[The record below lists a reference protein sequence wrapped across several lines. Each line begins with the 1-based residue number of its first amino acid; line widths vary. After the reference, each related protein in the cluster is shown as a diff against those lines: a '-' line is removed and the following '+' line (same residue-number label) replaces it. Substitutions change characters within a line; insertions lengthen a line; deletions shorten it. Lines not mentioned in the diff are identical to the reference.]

1 MNKLLSFFSF
11 IIFSIKICLSQNNLW
26 RVELALNDHL
36 NLPFFIEKSDDFHEG
51 VFYIVNGKEKIPLIR
66 KYSSADSIYLA
77 FREMDS
83 YLVFKMDTSK
93 NIRGYWKNN
102 IKNQRIP
109 LSGVHNDSIRFPATN
124 TSIPAK
130 LSSKYKVSFSTKD
143 DPWPAVGLFHQNG
156 QNLIGT
162 FLTETGDFRFL
173 SGNVYGNE
181 LYLSCFDGSHAFL
194 FTAKIDGE
202 ALLGRF
208 YSGTSYRTDWEGKA
222 DENAYLKS
230 PNELTY
236 IIDSAYN
243 LNKIKVYKLSGLKS
257 SLKLKNKPITIIQ
270 IMGSWCPNC
279 LDETN
284 YFKTL
289 YNKYSSKGLNIES
302 IGFEYGSSRRVQRK
316 KLKQFVKKA
325 QIPYPVYLGGKA
337 SKKIASQLFPM
348 LNEISSF
355 PTTLFVNKHGKI
367 IHIHTGFN
375 GPGTGTYYENYKKET
390 ETIIESLFNE

>member
-1 MNKLLSFFSF
+1 MYKLLSFFSF
-11 IIFSIKICLSQNNLW
+11 FIFIIKISLSQNNLW
-26 RVELALNDHL
+26 RIELALNDRL
-36 NLPFFIEKSDDFHEG
+36 NLPFFLEKADNFHDAN
-51 VFYIVNGKEKIPLIR
+51 FYVVNGEEKIPLI
-66 KYSSADSIYLA
+66 KKNATNDSVHLA

-83 YLVFKMDTSK
+83 YLVFKMDASK
-93 NIRGYWKNN
+93 NLRGYWKNN

-130 LSSKYKVSFSTKD
+130 LSSKYQVSFSTKD
-143 DPWPAVGLFHQNG
+143 DPWPAVGIFEQNG
-156 QNLIGT
+156 HNLSGT

-208 YSGTSYRTDWEGKA
+208 YSGTSYRTDWEGKT
-222 DENAYLKS
+222 DENANIKS

-243 LNKIKVYKLSGLKS
+243 LNEVKVLKISGIKS
-257 SLKLKNKPITIIQ
+257 SIKLKNKPITIIQ

-289 YNKYSSKGLNIES
+289 YDKYGSRGLDIQS
-302 IGFEYGSSRRVQRK
+302 IGFEYGSSRRIQRK

-337 SKKIASQLFPM
+337 SKKLASKLFPM

-355 PTTLFVNKHGKI
+355 PTTLFVNSEGEI

-375 GPGTGTYYENYKKET
+375 GPGTGIYFEDYKNET
-390 ETIIESLFNE
+390 ERLVEKLLK

>member
-1 MNKLLSFFSF
+1 MCKLPSLFSLFIF
-11 IIFSIKICLSQNNLW
+11 IIKIGLSQNNLW
-26 RVELALNDHL
+26 RIELALNDRL
-36 NLPFFIEKSDDFHEG
+36 NLPFFLEQADNSLNAN
-51 VFYIVNGKEKIPLIR
+51 FYVVNGEEKIPLI
-66 KYSSADSIYLA
+66 KKNATADSVHLA

-83 YLVFKMDTSK
+83 YLVFKMDSSK
-93 NIRGYWKNN
+93 NLRGYWKNN

-109 LSGVHNDSIRFPATN
+109 LSGLYNDSIRFPATS
-124 TSIPAK
+124 TSIPAQ
-130 LSSKYKVSFSTKD
+130 LSNKYQVSFSTKD
-143 DPWPAVGLFHQNG
+143 DPWPAVGLFEQNG
-156 QNLIGT
+156 KNVRGT

-194 FTAKIDGE
+194 FTAKINGK

-222 DENAYLKS
+222 NENANIKS

-236 IIDSAYN
+236 VVDSLYN
-243 LNKIKVYKLSGLKS
+243 LNEIKLQKLCGLKS
-257 SLKLKNKPITIIQ
+257 SIKLNKNRITIIQ

-289 YNKYSSKGLNIES
+289 YKQYNSKGLNIQS
-302 IGFEYGSSRRVQRK
+302 IGFEYGSSRRTQRK

-355 PTTLFVNKHGKI
+355 PTTLFVNKKGEI

-375 GPGTGTYYENYKKET
+375 GPGTGIYFEDYKTET
-390 ETIIESLFNE
+390 ERLIEKLLK

>member
-1 MNKLLSFFSF
+1 MYKLVSLFSLFIF
-11 IIFSIKICLSQNNLW
+11 IIKIGLSQNNLW
-26 RVELALNDHL
+26 RIELALNDRL
-36 NLPFFIEKSDDFHEG
+36 NLPFFLEQADNSLKAN
-51 VFYIVNGKEKIPLIR
+51 FYVVNGEEKIPLI
-66 KYSSADSIYLA
+66 KKNASTDSVHLA

-83 YLVFKMDTSK
+83 YLVFKMDSSK
-93 NIRGYWKNN
+93 NLRGYWKNN
-102 IKNQRIP
+102 IKNQQIP
-109 LSGVHNDSIRFPATN
+109 LSGVHNDSIRFPTIIE
-124 TSIPAK
+124 SIPTK
-130 LSSKYKVSFSTKD
+130 LSSKYQVIFSTKD
-143 DPWPAVGLFHQNG
+143 DPWPAVGLFQQNG
-156 QNLIGT
+156 QKVSGT

-194 FTAKIDGE
+194 FTAKIEGE

-208 YSGTSYRTDWEGKA
+208 YSGTSYRTDWEGKS
-222 DENAYLKS
+222 DENAHLKS
-230 PNELTY
+230 PNELTF
-236 IIDSAYN
+236 IIDSTYN
-243 LNKIKVYKLSGLKS
+243 LNKIKVHKLCGLKS
-257 SLKLKNKPITIIQ
+257 SIKLKNKPITIIQ

-289 YNKYSSKGLNIES
+289 YKEYNPKGLNIMS
-302 IGFEYGSSRRVQRK
+302 IGFEYGRSRRIQRK

-337 SKKIASQLFPM
+337 SKSLASQLFPM

-355 PTTLFVNKHGKI
+355 PTTLFVNKEGEI

-375 GPGTGTYYENYKKET
+375 GPGTGIYFEDYKTET
-390 ETIIESLFNE
+390 ERLIEKLLK

>member
-1 MNKLLSFFSF
+1 MYKLLLFFILSFNTG
-11 IIFSIKICLSQNNLW
+11 LSQINHW
-26 RVELALNDHL
+26 RVELALNDRL
-36 NLPFFIEKSDDFHEG
+36 NLPFILEQAEDIPGAS
-51 VFYIVNGKEKIPLIR
+51 FYVVNGKEKIPLI
-66 KYSSADSIYLA
+66 KGDTPNDSVYLS

-83 YLVFKMDTSK
+83 YLVFKMNSSK
-93 NIRGYWKNN
+93 NLRGYWKNN

-109 LSGVHNDSIRFPATN
+109 LFGLYNDSIRFPATN

-130 LSSKYKVSFSTKD
+130 LSNKYQVSFSTKD
-143 DPWPAVGLFHQNG
+143 DPWPAVGLFEQNG
-156 QNLIGT
+156 KNVSGT

-194 FTAKIDGE
+194 FTAKINGE

-222 DENAYLKS
+222 NENANIKS

-236 IIDSAYN
+236 VVDSLYN
-243 LNKIKVYKLSGLKS
+243 LNEIKLQKLCGIKS
-257 SLKLKNKPITIIQ
+257 SIKLNKNRITIIQ

-289 YNKYSSKGLNIES
+289 YKKYSSKGLNIMS
-302 IGFEYGSSRRVQRK
+302 IGFEYGSSRRDQRK
-316 KLKQFVKKA
+316 KLKQFVKRAK
-325 QIPYPVYLGGKA
+325 IPYPVYLGGKA
-337 SKKIASQLFPM
+337 SKKLASQLFPM

-355 PTTLFVNKHGKI
+355 PTTLFVNKEGEI

-375 GPGTGTYYENYKKET
+375 GPGTGIYFEDYKNET
-390 ETIIESLFNE
+390 ERLIEKLLK

>member
-1 MNKLLSFFSF
+1 MYKLLLFFILSFNTG
-11 IIFSIKICLSQNNLW
+11 LSQINHW
-26 RVELALNDHL
+26 RVELALNDRL
-36 NLPFFIEKSDDFHEG
+36 NLPFILEQGEDIHG
-51 VFYIVNGKEKIPLIR
+51 ARFYVVNGKEKIPLI
-66 KYSSADSIYLA
+66 KKNTPNDSVHLA

-83 YLVFKMDTSK
+83 YLVFKMDSSK
-93 NIRGYWKNN
+93 NLRGYWKNN

-109 LSGVHNDSIRFPATN
+109 LSGLYNDSIRFPATN

-130 LSSKYKVSFSTKD
+130 LSNKYQVSFSTKD
-143 DPWPAVGLFHQNG
+143 DPWPAVGLFEQNG
-156 QNLIGT
+156 KNVSGT

-194 FTAKIDGE
+194 FTAKINGE

-222 DENAYLKS
+222 NENANIKS

-236 IIDSAYN
+236 VVDSLYN
-243 LNKIKVYKLSGLKS
+243 LNEIKLQKLCGLKS
-257 SLKLKNKPITIIQ
+257 SIKLNKNRITIIQ

-289 YNKYSSKGLNIES
+289 YKKYSSKGLNIMS
-302 IGFEYGSSRRVQRK
+302 VGFEYGSSRRDQRK
-316 KLKQFVKKA
+316 KLKRFVKRAK
-325 QIPYPVYLGGKA
+325 IPYPVYLGGKA
-337 SKKIASQLFPM
+337 SKKLASQLFPM

-355 PTTLFVNKHGKI
+355 PTTLFVNIEGEI
-367 IHIHTGFN
+367 IKIHTGFN
-375 GPGTGTYYENYKKET
+375 GPGTGIYFEDYKDET
-390 ETIIESLFNE
+390 ERLIEKLLK